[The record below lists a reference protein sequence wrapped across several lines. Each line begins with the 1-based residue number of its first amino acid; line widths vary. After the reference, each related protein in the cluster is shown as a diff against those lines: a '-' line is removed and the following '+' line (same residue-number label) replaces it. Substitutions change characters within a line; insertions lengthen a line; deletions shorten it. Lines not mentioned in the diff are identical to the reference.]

1 MKFELVPTEWTA
13 RLWPEIEQYV
23 SMAQEFSSD
32 EYTVDQVKTLV
43 LTGVWNLLVATEE
56 DKFCGA
62 VVMAV
67 SNRPNDR
74 AAFIVTM
81 GGKNMVNVDGINQIK
96 EIAVKLGATVLEGA
110 VRESVAR
117 LAIKA
122 GFTEKC
128 RLIEV
133 KLWEK
138 Q

>member
-1 MKFELVPTEWTA
+1 MRFELVPNEWTA
-13 RLWPEIEQYV
+13 RIWPEVEQYV
-23 SMAQEFSSD
+23 AMAQEFSSD
-32 EYTVDQVKTLV
+32 EYTVEQVKTLV

-56 DKFCGA
+56 DKLCGA

-81 GGKNMVNVDGINQIK
+81 GGKNIVSVDSINQIK
-96 EIAVKLGATVLEGA
+96 EIAVTLGATVLEGA

-117 LAIKA
+117 LAVKV

-138 Q
+138 

>member
-1 MKFELVPTEWTA
+1 MRFELVPTEWTA
-13 RLWPEIEQYV
+13 RLWPEVEQYV

-32 EYTVDQVKTLV
+32 EYTVEQVKTLV

-56 DKFCGA
+56 DKLCGA

-81 GGKNMVNVDGINQIK
+81 GGKNIVSVDSINQIK
-96 EIAVKLGATVLEGA
+96 EIAVTLGATVLEGA

-117 LAIKA
+117 LALKV

-138 Q
+138 

>member
-1 MKFELVPTEWTA
+1 MKFELVPNEWTA
-13 RLWPEIEQYV
+13 RVWPQVEQYV
-23 SMAQEFSSD
+23 EMAHEFAAD
-32 EYTVDQVKTLV
+32 EYTVEQVKTLV

-56 DKFCGA
+56 DKICGA
-62 VVMAV
+62 VVLAL

-81 GGKNMVNVDGINQIK
+81 GGKNIVSVDGINQIK

-117 LAIKA
+117 LAIRA

-138 Q
+138 

>member
-1 MKFELVPTEWTA
+1 MRFELVPTEWTA
-13 RLWPEIEQYV
+13 RLWPEVEQYV
-23 SMAQEFSSD
+23 AMAQEFSSD
-32 EYTVDQVKTLV
+32 EYTVEQVKTLV
-43 LTGVWNLLVATEE
+43 LTGSWNLLVATEE
-56 DKFCGA
+56 DKLCGA

-81 GGKNMVNVDGINQIK
+81 GGKNIVSVDSINQIK

-117 LAIKA
+117 LAVKV

-128 RLIEV
+128 KLIVINLKE
-133 KLWEK
+133 
-138 Q
+138 

>member
-1 MKFELVPTEWTA
+1 MRFELVPNEWTA
-13 RLWPEIEQYV
+13 RIWPEVEQYV
-23 SMAQEFSSD
+23 AMAQEFSSD

-56 DKFCGA
+56 EKLCGA

-81 GGKNMVNVDGINQIK
+81 GGKNIVSVDSINQIK
-96 EIAVKLGATVLEGA
+96 EIAVTLGATVLEGA

-117 LAIKA
+117 LAIKV

-138 Q
+138 

>member
-1 MKFELVPTEWTA
+1 MRFELVPTEWTA
-13 RLWPEIEQYV
+13 RLWPEVEQYV
-23 SMAQEFSSD
+23 AMAQEFSSD
-32 EYTVDQVKTLV
+32 EYTVEQVKTLV
-43 LTGVWNLLVATEE
+43 LTGVWNLLVATNE
-56 DKFCGA
+56 DELCGA

-81 GGKNMVNVDGINQIK
+81 GGKNIVSVDSINQIK

-117 LAIKA
+117 LAIKV

-138 Q
+138 

>member
-23 SMAQEFSSD
+23 AMAQEFSSD
-32 EYTVDQVKTLV
+32 EYTVEQVKTLV

-56 DKFCGA
+56 NKFCGA

-117 LAIKA
+117 LAVKA

>member
-43 LTGVWNLLVATEE
+43 LTGVWSLLVATEE
-56 DKFCGA
+56 NKFCGA
-62 VVMAV
+62 VVM
-67 SNRPNDR
+67 SITNRPNDR
-74 AAFIVTM
+74 SAFIITM
-81 GGKNMVNVDGINQIK
+81 GGKNILNADGINQIK

-117 LAIKA
+117 LAMKA

-133 KLWEK
+133 KLWEI
-138 Q
+138 

>member
-13 RLWPEIEQYV
+13 RIWPEIEQFV
-23 SMAQEFSSD
+23 EAAQKFYSD
-32 EYTVDQVKTLV
+32 EYSVEQAKTLV
-43 LTGVWNLLVATEE
+43 LTGVWNLLVATEN

-62 VVMAV
+62 VIMSL
-67 SNRPNDR
+67 SNRANDR
-74 AAFIVTM
+74 SAFIVTM
-81 GGKNMVNVDGINQIK
+81 GGKNILNIDGINQIK
-96 EIAVKLGATVLEGA
+96 EIAIKMGATVLEGA

-117 LAIKA
+117 LAEKA

-138 Q
+138 

>member
-13 RLWPEIEQYV
+13 RLWPEVEQYV
-23 SMAQEFSSD
+23 VMAQEFSSD
-32 EYTVDQVKTLV
+32 EYTVEQVKTLV

-56 DKFCGA
+56 DKLCGA

-81 GGKNMVNVDGINQIK
+81 GGKNIVSVDSINQIK
-96 EIAVKLGATVLEGA
+96 EIAVTLGATVLEGA

-117 LAIKA
+117 LAIKV

-138 Q
+138 

>member
-1 MKFELVPTEWTA
+1 MRFELVPNEWTA
-13 RLWPEIEQYV
+13 RIWPEVEQYV
-23 SMAQEFSSD
+23 SMAQEFSSE
-32 EYTVDQVKTLV
+32 EYTVEQVKTLV
-43 LTGVWNLLVATEE
+43 LTGVWNLLVATNE
-56 DKFCGA
+56 DELCGA

-74 AAFIVTM
+74 VAFIVTM
-81 GGKNMVNVDGINQIK
+81 GGKNIVSVDSINQIK

-117 LAIKA
+117 LATKV

-138 Q
+138 

>member
-13 RLWPEIEQYV
+13 RLWPEVEQYV

-43 LTGVWNLLVATEE
+43 LTGVWNLLVATNE
-56 DKFCGA
+56 DELCGA

-81 GGKNMVNVDGINQIK
+81 GGKNIVSVDSINQIK

-117 LAIKA
+117 LAVKA

-138 Q
+138 

>member
-43 LTGVWNLLVATEE
+43 LTGVWSLLVATEE
-56 DKFCGA
+56 NKFCGA
-62 VVMAV
+62 VVMSV
-67 SNRPNDR
+67 TNRPNDR
-74 AAFIVTM
+74 SAFIITM
-81 GGKNMVNVDGINQIK
+81 GGKNILNNDGINQIK

-138 Q
+138 

>member
-1 MKFELVPTEWTA
+1 MKFELVPNEWTA
-13 RLWPEIEQYV
+13 RIWPEIEHHV
-23 SMAQEFSSD
+23 EAAQKFYSD
-32 EYTVDQVKTLV
+32 EYTVEQAKTLV

-56 DKFCGA
+56 DNICGA
-62 VVMAV
+62 VILAL

-81 GGKNMVNVDGINQIK
+81 GGKNILNVDGINQIK

-133 KLWEK
+133 KSWAK
-138 Q
+138 Y

>member
-1 MKFELVPTEWTA
+1 MRFELVPNEWTA
-13 RLWPEIEQYV
+13 RIWPEVEQYV
-23 SMAQEFSSD
+23 AMAQEFSSD
-32 EYTVDQVKTLV
+32 EYTVEQVKTLV

-56 DKFCGA
+56 DKLCGA
-62 VVMAV
+62 VVMTV

-81 GGKNMVNVDGINQIK
+81 GGKNIVSVDSINQIK
-96 EIAVKLGATVLEGA
+96 EIAVTLGATVLEGA

-117 LAIKA
+117 LAIKV

-138 Q
+138 

>member
-32 EYTVDQVKTLV
+32 EYTVEQVKTLV
-43 LTGVWNLLVATEE
+43 LTGVWNLLVATREN
-56 DKFCGA
+56 KFCGA

-81 GGKNMVNVDGINQIK
+81 GGKNIVSVDSINQIK
-96 EIAVKLGATVLEGA
+96 EIAIKLGATVLEGA

-117 LAIKA
+117 LAVKA

-138 Q
+138 

>member
-1 MKFELVPTEWTA
+1 MKFELVPNEWTA
-13 RLWPEIEQYV
+13 RIWPEIEQYV
-23 SMAQEFSSD
+23 AIAQKFSAD
-32 EYTVDQVKTLV
+32 EYTVEQVKTLV
-43 LTGVWNLLVATEE
+43 LTGVWNLLVATKE
-56 DKFCGA
+56 DKLCGA
-62 VVMAV
+62 VVIAL

-74 AAFIVTM
+74 VAFIVTM
-81 GGKNMVNVDGINQIK
+81 GGKNIVSIDSINQIK
-96 EIAVKLGATVLEGA
+96 EIAIKLGATVLEGA

-138 Q
+138 

>member
-1 MKFELVPTEWTA
+1 
-13 RLWPEIEQYV
+13 
-23 SMAQEFSSD
+23 
-32 EYTVDQVKTLV
+32 
-43 LTGVWNLLVATEE
+43 VATEE
-56 DKFCGA
+56 DKLCGA

-81 GGKNMVNVDGINQIK
+81 GGKNIVSVDSINQIK

-117 LAIKA
+117 LALKV

-138 Q
+138 

>member
-1 MKFELVPTEWTA
+1 MKFELVPNEWTA
-13 RLWPEIEQYV
+13 RIWPEVEQYV
-23 SMAQEFSSD
+23 AMAQEFSAD
-32 EYTVDQVKTLV
+32 EYTVEQAKTLV

-56 DKFCGA
+56 EKICGA
-62 VVMAV
+62 VVMAL

-81 GGKNMVNVDGINQIK
+81 GGKNIVSVDSINQIK
-96 EIAVKLGATVLEGA
+96 EIAIKLGATVLEGA

-138 Q
+138 

>member
-56 DKFCGA
+56 NKLRGA
-62 VVMAV
+62 VVMSV

-81 GGKNMVNVDGINQIK
+81 GGKNIVSVDSINQIK
-96 EIAVKLGATVLEGA
+96 EIAVTLGATVLEGA

-117 LAIKA
+117 LAVKV

-128 RLIEV
+128 
-133 KLWEK
+133 KLVVINLKE
-138 Q
+138 

>member
-1 MKFELVPTEWTA
+1 MRFELVPNEWTA
-13 RLWPEIEQYV
+13 RLWPEVEQYV
-23 SMAQEFSSD
+23 SMAQEFASD

-56 DKFCGA
+56 NKLIGA
-62 VVMAV
+62 VILAV

-74 AAFIVTM
+74 VAFIVTM
-81 GGKNMVNVDGINQIK
+81 GGKNILNTDGINQIK
-96 EIAVKLGATVLEGA
+96 EIAVRLGATVLEGA

-128 RLIEV
+128 KLIEV
-133 KLWEK
+133 KL
-138 Q
+138 

>member
-43 LTGVWNLLVATEE
+43 LTGVWSLLVATEE
-56 DKFCGA
+56 NKFCGA
-62 VVMAV
+62 VVM
-67 SNRPNDR
+67 SITNRPNDR
-74 AAFIVTM
+74 SAFIITM
-81 GGKNMVNVDGINQIK
+81 GGKNILNADGINQIK

-133 KLWEK
+133 KLWEI
-138 Q
+138 

>member
-1 MKFELVPTEWTA
+1 MKFELVPSEWTA
-13 RLWPEIEQYV
+13 RIWPEIEQYV
-23 SMAQEFSSD
+23 AMAQEFSAD
-32 EYTVDQVKTLV
+32 EYTVEQAKTLV
-43 LTGVWNLLVATEE
+43 LTNVWNLLVATED
-56 DKFCGA
+56 DKICGA
-62 VVMAV
+62 VVMAL

-81 GGKNMVNVDGINQIK
+81 GGKNIVSVDSINQIK
-96 EIAVKLGATVLEGA
+96 EIAVRLGATVLEGA

-133 KLWEK
+133 KLCQK
-138 Q
+138 

>member
-1 MKFELVPTEWTA
+1 MRFELVPTEWTA

-23 SMAQEFSSD
+23 AMAQEFSSD

-56 DKFCGA
+56 NNFCGA

-74 AAFIVTM
+74 SAFIVTM
-81 GGKNMVNVDGINQIK
+81 GGKNILNTDGINQIK

-133 KLWEK
+133 KLWENS
-138 Q
+138 

>member
-1 MKFELVPTEWTA
+1 MKYELVPNEWTA
-13 RLWPEIEQYV
+13 RVWPEIEQYV
-23 SMAQEFSSD
+23 AMAQEFSAD
-32 EYTVDQVKTLV
+32 EYTVEQVKTLV

-56 DKFCGA
+56 DRLCGA
-62 VVMAV
+62 VVMAL

-81 GGKNMVNVDGINQIK
+81 GGKNIVSIDSINQIK

-138 Q
+138 

>member
-1 MKFELVPTEWTA
+1 MKFELVPSEWTA
-13 RLWPEIEQYV
+13 RIWPEVEQYV
-23 SMAQEFSSD
+23 AMAQEFSAD
-32 EYTVDQVKTLV
+32 EYTVEQVKTLV
-43 LTGVWNLLVATEE
+43 LTNVWNLLVATED
-56 DKFCGA
+56 DKICGA
-62 VVMAV
+62 VVIAL

-81 GGKNMVNVDGINQIK
+81 GGKNIVSVDSINQIK

-117 LAIKA
+117 LAIKV

-138 Q
+138 